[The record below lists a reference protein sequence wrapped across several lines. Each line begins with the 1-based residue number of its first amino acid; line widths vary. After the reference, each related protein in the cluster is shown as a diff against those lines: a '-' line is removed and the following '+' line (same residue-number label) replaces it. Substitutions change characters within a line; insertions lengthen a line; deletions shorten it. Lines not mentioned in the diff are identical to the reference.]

1 MLNSKSLISLA
12 LCAGTLVLSN
22 PVLAQERTVKV
33 NVRDLDLAD
42 PSDQAELRNRVMR
55 AVRTVC
61 NDSGT
66 RGLRERMEAKKCEVR
81 TQANTETKVAERIAQ
96 SGGRSV
102 AIRTDVK
109 LASD

>member
-1 MLNSKSLISLA
+1 MLNRKALISLA
-12 LCAGTLVLSN
+12 LCAGALVLSN
-22 PVLAQERTVKV
+22 PVLAQERSVKV
-33 NVRDLDLAD
+33 AVRGLDLAD
-42 PSDQAELRNRVMR
+42 RSDQAELQNRVTR

-66 RGLRERMEAKKCEVR
+66 RGLRERMEARKC
-81 TQANTETKVAERIAQ
+81 QARIQASTKTEIAARVAQ

-102 AIRTDVK
+102 ANRADVK